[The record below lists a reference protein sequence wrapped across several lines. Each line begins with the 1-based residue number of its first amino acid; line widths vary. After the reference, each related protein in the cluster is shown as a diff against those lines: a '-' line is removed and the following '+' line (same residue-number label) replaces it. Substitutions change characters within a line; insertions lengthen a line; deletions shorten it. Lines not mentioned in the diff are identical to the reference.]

1 MKGAAK
7 PAAAP
12 AAPAK
17 PAGSDGAIQGPKTA
31 EEVIEE
37 HEKEERSRL
46 ITYLVIKW
54 ILEILCAIL
63 VVLTTL
69 WLTFQGTKII
79 NLLGVSDIPPGLVYG
94 ISFPPDPPPT
104 ALSPPPPSP

>member
-37 HEKEERSRL
+37 HEKDERSRL

-54 ILEILCAIL
+54 ILEILCAVL

-79 NLLGVSDIPPGLVYG
+79 NTILR
-94 ISFPPDPPPT
+94 
-104 ALSPPPPSP
+104 